1 MRALVGIVQNLSA
14 IVRFVVGMMVLAI
27 MAVGLMLT
35 VAGSTI
41 APRAVET
48 IAERA
53 ERVGD
58 KAIAAAQRERIAE
71 DMGKD
76 GWGYSAATASAG
88 HPADDTRPTSDTAPM
103 ADDGWAD

>member
-1 MRALVGIVQNLSA
+1 MRALVDIVQNLSN
-14 IVRFVVGMMVLAI
+14 IVRFVVGMMVLSV

-35 VAGSTI
+35 VGGSYI
-41 APRAVET
+41 APKAVES

-53 ERVGD
+53 ERAGD

-76 GWGYSAATASAG
+76 GRGYSAATASAG
-88 HPADDTRPTSDTAPM
+88 HPTDDTQPMSHNAPM
-103 ADDGWAD
+103 ADEGWAE